1 MDGCIDFTFCE
12 LREREVI
19 NIADG
24 KRLGRVID
32 MAFACSGRVVGIVVP
47 GERKL
52 LKNISG
58 CENISI
64 PWKNVIKIGDDVIL
78 VNLCGAVQDGSL
90 IVK

>member
-1 MDGCIDFTFCE
+1 
-12 LREREVI
+12 
-19 NIADG
+19 
-24 KRLGRVID
+24 
-32 MAFACSGRVVGIVVP
+32 VVGIVVP

-58 CENISI
+58 CENIFI